1 MIVIKTTIMIILRG
15 TAINIQLSSSDA
27 CTAKV
32 LFLKQTLYFIIHFLY
47 YSDIL
52 NCTLV
57 DECHVSQLKVF
68 LITCI
73 TVFYMYEG
81 CPKIM

>member
-1 MIVIKTTIMIILRG
+1 MIVIKTTIMIILWD

-27 CTAKV
+27 CTVKV
-32 LFLKQTLYFIIHFLY
+32 MFLKQTLYFIIHFLY

-68 LITCI
+68 LII
-73 TVFYMYEG
+73 TVIYINNLVYKYF
-81 CPKIM
+81 

>member
-1 MIVIKTTIMIILRG
+1 MIILSG
-15 TAINIQLSSSDA
+15 TAINIQLSSSYA

-73 TVFYMYEG
+73 TVIYINNIVYKYF
-81 CPKIM
+81 